1 MYLRGNPKAACT
13 SSVQQPLSGISRRM
27 KIAIYG
33 RITEKLLP
41 QELQGLF
48 DKLKAVDAE
57 LFLHHDYLDY
67 LKKQFTIEARVETH
81 DDHNLMRGRV
91 DYLLSIGG
99 DGTLLETIAFVR
111 NSGIPI
117 LGINTGR
124 LGFLAALTVQE
135 AVDSAVELIKT
146 RKFSLDKRTLIKLET
161 TTNLF
166 GDVNYALN
174 ELTIQRTESSSM
186 MTIHCSVN
194 GEFLNS
200 YWADG
205 LIISTP
211 TGSTAYSLSCGGPL
225 MVPDSRSFVITPL
238 SPHNLNV
245 RPLIVPDDCEILLQ
259 VEGRSNRYLAS
270 LDSRMASFE
279 SGVELRLKK
288 EDFKISLIR
297 FGQHHFFNTIREKLM
312 WGIDRRN

>member
-1 MYLRGNPKAACT
+1 
-13 SSVQQPLSGISRRM
+13 M

-41 QELQGLF
+41 PILQKLF
-48 DKLKAVDAE
+48 DKLEKNNCE
-57 LFLHHDYLDY
+57 LLISSDYLDY
-67 LKKQFTIEARVETH
+67 LKPQFKIGGKVKSLEDFNAI
-81 DDHNLMRGRV
+81 RGQA
-91 DYLLSIGG
+91 DFLLSFGG
-99 DGTLLETIAFVR
+99 DGTILETIAYVR

-124 LGFLAALTVQE
+124 LGFLAGLTVEQ
-135 AVDSAVELIKT
+135 AIDHAVERLKA
-146 RKFSLDKRTLIKLET
+146 KQFSLDKRSLVKLET
-161 TTNLF
+161 ENNLF

-174 ELTIQRTESSSM
+174 EFTVQRKESSAM
-186 MTIHCSVN
+186 MTIHASVN

-205 LIISTP
+205 LIIATP

-225 MVPDSRSFVITPL
+225 MVPDARSFVITPL

-245 RPLIVPDDCEILLQ
+245 RPLILPEDSIIKLT
-259 VEGRSNRYLAS
+259 VEGRSPQYLAT
-270 LDSRMASFE
+270 LDARTKVFDANL
-279 SGVELRLKK
+279 ELTLRK

-297 FGQHHFFNTIREKLM
+297 FSDQHFFDTIRHKLL
-312 WGIDRRN
+312 WGSDARN

>member
-1 MYLRGNPKAACT
+1 
-13 SSVQQPLSGISRRM
+13 M

-33 RITEKLLP
+33 RVNERNLP
-41 QELQGLF
+41 PALQGLF
-48 DKLKAVDAE
+48 DKLEKNTSE
-57 LFLHHDYLDY
+57 LLITADYLAY
-67 LKKQFTIEARVETH
+67 LQGQFKIGKKVKVL
-81 DDHNLMRGRV
+81 DDFNSIRGQA
-91 DYLLSIGG
+91 DFLLSVGG

-124 LGFLAALTVQE
+124 LGFLAGVTVAE
-135 AVDSAVELIKT
+135 AVAHAIENLKD
-146 RKFSLDKRTLIKLET
+146 RKFSIEKRSLLKLET
-161 TTNLF
+161 KNNLF
-166 GDVNYALN
+166 GEINFALN
-174 ELTIQRTESSSM
+174 EFTVQRKETSAM
-186 MTIHCSVN
+186 MTIHTSIN

-225 MVPDSRSFVITPL
+225 MVPDSKSFVITPL

-245 RPLIVPDDCEILLQ
+245 RPLIVPEDSIISLR
-259 VEGRSNRYLAS
+259 VEGRSIQHLAT
-270 LDSRMASFE
+270 LDARSAIFTQD
-279 SGVELRLKK
+279 VELTIRK

-297 FGQHHFFNTIREKLM
+297 FNDHHFFNTIREKLI
-312 WGIDRRN
+312 WGHDARN